1 MREKVKE
8 IPEKFKVFWD
18 KYTSKQKT
26 IVIAIICV
34 VLIAIGV
41 VAWLASRPTWS
52 KFQVFDSVDD
62 ANTMTKALDDQSITW
77 KASSDGKTIYVHQD
91 DMTNALYAM
100 SDNGLTDKGYT
111 WDAAFDNSMSTTE
124 SEKDQKRVLALQSEI
139 RQSLIQYK
147 FIDDANV
154 FINVPETTYTVL
166 SSDDA
171 ETAKTSITASI
182 ELNDKNKDLLDD
194 KTAETLAYW
203 LANTVGTD
211 VKNVIINDTDGKCIY
226 NGNTSDGLG
235 GVLTGG
241 STEYCN
247 KLRNTIADNV
257 TTLLIRCGYDDAQV
271 GTDGIQ
277 FDMNK
282 IETLTKEYSVDDG
295 REYGYPT
302 NLYTYSSKGASG
314 NGGTPGTDS
323 NDSDTDYVNNSSSG
337 TSNTV
342 DVQKL
347 TDLLTNEKVQ
357 NIKQET
363 PAIKLADSSL
373 GIVVRKYTVY
383 KEDDL
388 KADGT
393 LDKTTWDQFISQNNK
408 ISTTTVSTD
417 EINLISAATGVSA
430 NKITVLAYNVPQFVS
445 STKSSNG
452 ISNYLMIILTVLII
466 ALLIFVILRG
476 ASPLAAED
484 EEPELSVEQLL
495 ATTKENQSLDDIEF
509 SDKSETRKMIE
520 KFVDEN
526 ASKYLPAE
534 DFTLELSTETFTPE
548 AVAQLLRN
556 WLNDEW
562 E

>member
-111 WDAAFDNSMSTTE
+111 WDAAFDNFMSTTE

-347 TDLLTNEKVQ
+347 TALLTNEKVQ

-526 ASKYLPAE
+526 
-534 DFTLELSTETFTPE
+534 PE

>member
-393 LDKTTWDQFISQNNK
+393 LDKATWDQFISQNNK

-526 ASKYLPAE
+526 
-534 DFTLELSTETFTPE
+534 PE

>member
-41 VAWLASRPTWS
+41 VTWLASRPTWS

-526 ASKYLPAE
+526 
-534 DFTLELSTETFTPE
+534 PE

>member
-154 FINVPETTYTVL
+154 FINVPESTYTVL

-182 ELNDKNKDLLDD
+182 ELNDKNMDLLDD

-347 TDLLTNEKVQ
+347 TDLLTNEKGQ

-526 ASKYLPAE
+526 
-534 DFTLELSTETFTPE
+534 PE

>member
-526 ASKYLPAE
+526 
-534 DFTLELSTETFTPE
+534 PE

-556 WLNDEW
+556 WLNDEG

>member
-1 MREKVKE
+1 
-8 IPEKFKVFWD
+8 
-18 KYTSKQKT
+18 
-26 IVIAIICV
+26 
-34 VLIAIGV
+34 
-41 VAWLASRPTWS
+41 
-52 KFQVFDSVDD
+52 
-62 ANTMTKALDDQSITW
+62 
-77 KASSDGKTIYVHQD
+77 
-91 DMTNALYAM
+91 
-100 SDNGLTDKGYT
+100 
-111 WDAAFDNSMSTTE
+111 
-124 SEKDQKRVLALQSEI
+124 
-139 RQSLIQYK
+139 
-147 FIDDANV
+147 
-154 FINVPETTYTVL
+154 
-166 SSDDA
+166 
-171 ETAKTSITASI
+171 
-182 ELNDKNKDLLDD
+182 
-194 KTAETLAYW
+194 
-203 LANTVGTD
+203 
-211 VKNVIINDTDGKCIY
+211 
-226 NGNTSDGLG
+226 
-235 GVLTGG
+235 
-241 STEYCN
+241 
-247 KLRNTIADNV
+247 
-257 TTLLIRCGYDDAQV
+257 
-271 GTDGIQ
+271 
-277 FDMNK
+277 MNK

-466 ALLIFVILRG
+466 ALLIFVILGG

-526 ASKYLPAE
+526 
-534 DFTLELSTETFTPE
+534 PE

>member
-154 FINVPETTYTVL
+154 FINVPESTYTVL

-302 NLYTYSSKGASG
+302 NLYTYSSKGVSG

-526 ASKYLPAE
+526 
-534 DFTLELSTETFTPE
+534 PE

>member
-182 ELNDKNKDLLDD
+182 ELNDKNRDLLDD

-526 ASKYLPAE
+526 
-534 DFTLELSTETFTPE
+534 PE

>member
-154 FINVPETTYTVL
+154 FINVPESTYTVL

-509 SDKSETRKMIE
+509 SDKSETRKLIE

-526 ASKYLPAE
+526 
-534 DFTLELSTETFTPE
+534 PE

>member
-484 EEPELSVEQLL
+484 EEPEHSVEQLL

-526 ASKYLPAE
+526 
-534 DFTLELSTETFTPE
+534 PE

>member
-476 ASPLAAED
+476 ALPLAAED

-526 ASKYLPAE
+526 
-534 DFTLELSTETFTPE
+534 PE

>member
-203 LANTVGTD
+203 LANIVGTD

-417 EINLISAATGVSA
+417 EIKLISAATGVSA

-526 ASKYLPAE
+526 
-534 DFTLELSTETFTPE
+534 PE

>member
-484 EEPELSVEQLL
+484 EEPELSVEQRL
-495 ATTKENQSLDDIEF
+495 ATTKENQCLDDIEF

-526 ASKYLPAE
+526 
-534 DFTLELSTETFTPE
+534 PE

>member
-111 WDAAFDNSMSTTE
+111 WDAAFDNSISTTE

-342 DVQKL
+342 DEQKL
-347 TDLLTNEKVQ
+347 TALLTNEKVQ

-526 ASKYLPAE
+526 
-534 DFTLELSTETFTPE
+534 PE

>member
-154 FINVPETTYTVL
+154 FINVPESTYTVL

-393 LDKTTWDQFISQNNK
+393 LDKTTWDQFIFQNNK

-526 ASKYLPAE
+526 
-534 DFTLELSTETFTPE
+534 PE

>member
-111 WDAAFDNSMSTTE
+111 WDAAFDNSISTTE

-347 TDLLTNEKVQ
+347 IALLTNEKVQ

-526 ASKYLPAE
+526 
-534 DFTLELSTETFTPE
+534 PE

>member
-342 DVQKL
+342 DMQKL

-526 ASKYLPAE
+526 
-534 DFTLELSTETFTPE
+534 PE

>member
-41 VAWLASRPTWS
+41 VAWRASRPTWA

-526 ASKYLPAE
+526 
-534 DFTLELSTETFTPE
+534 PE

>member
-347 TDLLTNEKVQ
+347 TELLTNEKVQ

-526 ASKYLPAE
+526 
-534 DFTLELSTETFTPE
+534 PE

>member
-337 TSNTV
+337 TSNTI

-526 ASKYLPAE
+526 
-534 DFTLELSTETFTPE
+534 PE

>member
-154 FINVPETTYTVL
+154 FINVPESTYTVL

-388 KADGT
+388 KADGA

-408 ISTTTVSTD
+408 ISTATVSTD

-526 ASKYLPAE
+526 
-534 DFTLELSTETFTPE
+534 PE

>member
-52 KFQVFDSVDD
+52 KWQVFDSVDD

-111 WDAAFDNSMSTTE
+111 WDDAFNNSMSTTE

-154 FINVPETTYTVL
+154 FINVPESTYTVL

-526 ASKYLPAE
+526 
-534 DFTLELSTETFTPE
+534 PE

>member
-111 WDAAFDNSMSTTE
+111 WDDAFNNSMSTTE

-154 FINVPETTYTVL
+154 FINVPESTYTVL

-302 NLYTYSSKGASG
+302 NLHTYSSKGASG

-526 ASKYLPAE
+526 
-534 DFTLELSTETFTPE
+534 PE

>member
-111 WDAAFDNSMSTTE
+111 WDAAFDNSISTTE

-282 IETLTKEYSVDDG
+282 LETLTKEYSVDDG

-347 TDLLTNEKVQ
+347 IALLTNEKVQ

-526 ASKYLPAE
+526 
-534 DFTLELSTETFTPE
+534 PE

>member
-203 LANTVGTD
+203 LANTVGAD

-526 ASKYLPAE
+526 
-534 DFTLELSTETFTPE
+534 PE

>member
-203 LANTVGTD
+203 LANIVGTD

-526 ASKYLPAE
+526 
-534 DFTLELSTETFTPE
+534 PE

>member
-8 IPEKFKVFWD
+8 IPEKFKAFWD

-62 ANTMTKALDDQSITW
+62 ANTMTKALDDQSIIW

-111 WDAAFDNSMSTTE
+111 WDDAFDNSMSTTE
-124 SEKDQKRVLALQSEI
+124 SEKDQKKVLALQSEI

-154 FINVPETTYTVL
+154 FINVPESTYTVL

-347 TDLLTNEKVQ
+347 TALLTNEKVQ

-526 ASKYLPAE
+526 
-534 DFTLELSTETFTPE
+534 PE

>member
-347 TDLLTNEKVQ
+347 TALLTNEKVQ

-526 ASKYLPAE
+526 
-534 DFTLELSTETFTPE
+534 PE

>member
-154 FINVPETTYTVL
+154 FINVPESTYTVL

-302 NLYTYSSKGASG
+302 NIYTYSSKGASG

-347 TDLLTNEKVQ
+347 IDLLTNEKVQ

-526 ASKYLPAE
+526 
-534 DFTLELSTETFTPE
+534 PE

>member
-100 SDNGLTDKGYT
+100 SDNGLIDKGYT
-111 WDAAFDNSMSTTE
+111 WDDAFNNSMSTTE

-154 FINVPETTYTVL
+154 FINVPESTYTVL

-526 ASKYLPAE
+526 
-534 DFTLELSTETFTPE
+534 PE

>member
-52 KFQVFDSVDD
+52 KFQVFDSLDD

-77 KASSDGKTIYVHQD
+77 KATSDGKTIYVHQD

-111 WDAAFDNSMSTTE
+111 WDAAFDNSISTTE

-302 NLYTYSSKGASG
+302 NLYTNSSKGASG

-526 ASKYLPAE
+526 
-534 DFTLELSTETFTPE
+534 PE

>member
-295 REYGYPT
+295 REYGLPT

-526 ASKYLPAE
+526 
-534 DFTLELSTETFTPE
+534 PE

>member
-111 WDAAFDNSMSTTE
+111 WDDAFDNSMSTTE

-154 FINVPETTYTVL
+154 FINVPESTYTVL

-452 ISNYLMIILTVLII
+452 ISNYLMIILTVRII

-526 ASKYLPAE
+526 
-534 DFTLELSTETFTPE
+534 PE